1 MNLIW
6 YTLSQLPAVH
16 LQKHCYVQ
24 QNHRPGTAFIPRHN
38 IWEKEQ
44 ETQKSNKHKTSKD
57 TKSNKHKTS
66 YKHKGTIQS
75 DFVCIWEK
83 RYRKLNERD
92 DITKKETRVLMYVNP
107 FTARSDTSTAVIFL
121 LSLSYT
127 RILERLWN

>member
-1 MNLIW
+1 MGKG
-6 YTLSQLPAVH
+6 A
-16 LQKHCYVQ
+16 
-24 QNHRPGTAFIPRHN
+24 R
-38 IWEKEQ
+38 
-44 ETQKSNKHKTSKD
+44 D
-57 TKSNKHKTS
+57 TKKQQTQNKQRHKKATNTKQATNKSSKKQKTS

-127 RILERLWN
+127 RILERL